1 MLWRTDP
8 TGRHHRRS
16 ACVLLLLALGACSS
30 LQSAGPP
37 LADHHLPR
45 YVALSAKMAP
55 QVALVLS
62 GGSARG
68 YAHLGVLRVLEREG
82 LRPVRPSRRI

>member
-8 TGRHHRRS
+8 TGRHQRRS
-16 ACVLLLLALGACSS
+16 ACVLLLLAMGACST

-45 YVALSAKMAP
+45 YVALSAKLAP
-55 QVALVLS
+55 VALVLS

-68 YAHLGVLRVLEREG
+68 YAHLGVLRVLSQRTP
-82 LRPVRPSRRI
+82 LLC